1 MSEANSK
8 NNQVVFWGCFIA
20 LITTSF
26 AFITRAILCNGG
38 RWGGDFGLDD
48 VQVGELFG
56 AGVWPF
62 AISIILFS
70 LVIDRIGYKIAMF
83 FSFGC
88 YAIYGLLASMA
99 YAAIS
104 AEGLSGDALTAA
116 QQKGYNLLYIGSI
129 ILGLGNGTVEAFIN
143 PVVATMYRN
152 DKTKWLNILHAG
164 WPGGLVVGGIIT
176 MAMSKIVD
184 EGDWRIIVGII
195 VFPAVVYV
203 AMLAKASFPVNER
216 VQAGASYKEMLAEF
230 GVFGAA
236 IAAWLIGA
244 QLGQVFGFG
253 NEFVIAFVVIGSIA
267 YGLYCRSL
275 GNPILI
281 VLIIIMMPLA
291 VTELGTDGWITG
303 LMEEPMKEADANPA
317 WVLVYTSF
325 IMMLLRSFAS
335 GFLVHKLGPLG
346 LLAVS
351 AVLAIAGLFWLSTA
365 SGISIIFA
373 AATLYGFGK
382 TFFWPTML
390 GVVSEQCPKGGAL
403 TLNAI
408 AGIGMLSVGI
418 VGTPLIG
425 YFQEDNV
432 AKAVQSA
439 KPEEYKTIEASGKY
453 VLGEY
458 NKIDADK
465 VAELPQEAQDEIA
478 EIQETATQ
486 GALSRI
492 TIFPIFMLICYLGL
506 MAYFKARGGYK
517 AVDIGVGN
525 GDSGD
530 DGSSPGSDSAAEES
544 K

>member
-38 RWGGDFGLDD
+38 RWAADFGLDD
-48 VQVGELFG
+48 VQIGEVFG
-56 AGVWPF
+56 AGIWPF

-70 LVIDRIGYKIAMF
+70 LVIDRIGYKFAMF

-88 YAIYGLLASMA
+88 YAVYGLLASMA
-99 YAAIS
+99 YSAIS
-104 AEGLSGDALTAA
+104 VEGLSGDALVEA
-116 QQKGYNLLYIGSI
+116 QKKGYNFLYFGSV

-143 PVVATMYRN
+143 PVVATLFRK

-176 MAMSKIVD
+176 MLMSGIVD

-203 AMLAKASFPVNER
+203 FMLAKATFPVNER
-216 VQAGASYKEMLAEF
+216 VQAGTSYREMLAEF

-236 IAAWLIGA
+236 IAAWLIGS
-244 QLGQVFGFG
+244 QLSTVFSLPQS
-253 NEFVIAFVVIGSIA
+253 FVIAFVVISSVL

-281 VLIIIMMPLA
+281 ALIIIMLPLA

-303 LMEEPMKEADANPA
+303 LMEEPMKEAEANPA

-325 IMMLLRSFAS
+325 IMMILRSFAS
-335 GFLVHKLGPLG
+335 GFLVQKLTPLG
-346 LLAVS
+346 LLAFS
-351 AVLAIAGLFWLSTA
+351 AALAIAGLLWLSTA
-365 SGISIIFA
+365 SGITIIFA

-418 VGTPLIG
+418 IGTPLIG
-425 YFQEDNV
+425 YFQEDNI
-432 AKAVQSA
+432 AKSVQKA
-439 KPEEYKTIEASGKY
+439 KPDEYEAIEATGNF

-458 NKIDADK
+458 KKIDADK
-465 VAELPQEAQDEIA
+465 ISELPQEAQDEIA

-492 TIFPIFMLICYLGL
+492 TVFPAFMLICYLGL
-506 MAYFKARGGYK
+506 MIYFKSRGGYK
-517 AVDIGVGN
+517 AVDLKIGD
-525 GDSGD
+525 DSG
-530 DGSSPGSDSAAEES
+530 GASEES

>member
-1 MSEANSK
+1 MSEETSNK
-8 NNQVVFWGCFIA
+8 NNQIVFWGCFIA

-38 RWGGDFGLDD
+38 RWASDFNLDS

-70 LVIDRIGYKIAMF
+70 LVIDKIGYKIAMF
-83 FSFGC
+83 FSFVC
-88 YAIYGLLASMA
+88 YALYGLMASLA
-99 YAAIS
+99 YAKVS
-104 AEGLSGDALTAA
+104 ATGLEGQALADA
-116 QQKGYNLLYIGSI
+116 QKAGFDLLYAGSI

-143 PVVATMYRN
+143 PVVATLFRKE
-152 DKTKWLNILHAG
+152 KTKWLNILHAG
-164 WPGGLVVGGIIT
+164 WPGGLVIGGLIT
-176 MAMSKIVD
+176 MALNGIVM

-195 VFPAVVYV
+195 VFPAVIYLV
-203 AMLAKASFPVNER
+203 MLAKATFPVNER
-216 VQAGASYKEMLAEF
+216 VQAGASYREMLAEF
-230 GVFGAA
+230 GIFGAA
-236 IAAWLIGA
+236 IAGWLVFS
-244 QLGQVFGFG
+244 QLTQVFGWP
-253 NEFVIAFVVIGSIA
+253 ETAKWALIIIGTVA
-267 YGLYCRSL
+267 YGVYCRSF

-303 LMEEPMKEADANPA
+303 LMEEPMKESGANPA

-325 IMMLLRSFAS
+325 IMMILRSFTS
-335 GFLVHKLGPLG
+335 GFLVKKFTPLG
-346 LLAVS
+346 LLAIS
-351 AVLAIAGLFWLSTA
+351 CVLAIAGLFWLSTVA
-365 SGISIIFA
+365 GITVIFA

-390 GVVSEQCPKGGAL
+390 GIVSEQCPKGGAL

-418 VGTPLIG
+418 IGTPLIG

-432 AKAVQSA
+432 AKIVEQE
-439 KPEEYKTIEASGKY
+439 KPEVYDSVKGEGSY

-458 NKIDADK
+458 IKIDALK
-465 VAELPQEAQDEIA
+465 VATLPVTAQEEIA
-478 EIQETATQ
+478 TLREDATQ
-486 GALSRI
+486 SALARI

-506 MAYFKARGGYK
+506 MFYFKSRGGYK
-517 AVDIGVGN
+517 AVDIVV
-525 GDSGD
+525 DSSKEG
-530 DGSSPGSDSAAEES
+530 DSAAGS
-544 K
+544 SGGH